1 MSEVRPPLTRHTRGR
16 VLFGVC
22 AGLAE
27 HLRMSVTAVR
37 VLMLIMAFC
46 AGAGLILYL
55 WLWALLPLE
64 ESPGT
69 SPDARTPSGTEA
81 PVTRTRRTGVPG
93 MQPTGAQPPG
103 AQVPPSQAAE
113 DVFMRVAVN
122 VRGSYRRNPS
132 LWFGFVIGVMLLLL
146 SGGLV
151 ASSLGVRVP
160 WGAIIP
166 IVLLIAGVVLVW
178 VNLNDTE
185 RKKWRG
191 RTGTPTTPAVIRLVG
206 GLALLVLGIVFVVL
220 TATNGTPI
228 LSTMLAVFAVL
239 VGIALVLVPFAV
251 RFSRNYLAE
260 RADAARTSER
270 ADIAAHLHDSVLQ
283 TLTLIR
289 RRHDDPVEVARL
301 ARGQERELREWL
313 YGSKLE
319 PGVSLADAV
328 KNMAGEIEDLYG
340 VEIDTVIV
348 GDVRSDRAETPDAG
362 PSGESENSAGPAAR
376 LGALQAAA
384 REAMVNAA
392 VHAGGTVSVYAEFSA
407 DAQQI
412 FVRDRGDGFDVDDI
426 DESRH
431 GVRHSIIGRMER
443 HGGSAEIVHGSGGGT
458 EVRLTMTNSE
468 GTKA

>member
-1 MSEVRPPLTRHTRGR
+1 MSTTRPPLTRHIRGR

-27 HLRMSVTAVR
+27 HLGLSVTAVR
-37 VLMLIMAFC
+37 IIMLVAAFC
-46 AGAGLILYL
+46 AGAGLVLYL

-64 ESPGT
+64 GESG
-69 SPDARTPSGTEA
+69 DVE
-81 PVTRTRRTGVPG
+81 PG
-93 MQPTGAQPPG
+93 MPSVQQEGRAG
-103 AQVPPSQAAE
+103 PPSEIAG
-113 DVFMRVAVN
+113 DVFMRVATN

-132 LWFGFVIGVMLLLL
+132 LWFGFVIGIALLLVA
-146 SGGLV
+146 GGLI
-151 ASSLGVRVP
+151 ASAQGVRVP
-160 WGAIIP
+160 WGVIIP
-166 IVLLIAGVVLVW
+166 VILLIAGVVLVW
-178 VNLNDTE
+178 VNLSDTE
-185 RKKWRG
+185 RKRWRG
-191 RTGTPTTPAVIRLVG
+191 RTGSPTSLAVVRLIG

-228 LSTMLAVFAVL
+228 FSTVLAVFAVL

-251 RFSRNYLAE
+251 RFSRKILAE
-260 RADAARTSER
+260 RSEAARTSER

-289 RRHDDPVEVARL
+289 RRNDDPVEVARL

-348 GDVRSDRAETPDAG
+348 GDVLSDPAAETDPDG
-362 PSGESENSAGPAAR
+362 SNSAAR

-392 VHAGGTVSVYAEFSA
+392 VHAGGTVSVYAEFTA
-407 DAQQI
+407 AKQQI
-412 FVRDRGDGFDVDDI
+412 FVRDRGEGFEPDDVDD
-426 DESRH
+426 SRH

-443 HGGSAEIVHGSGGGT
+443 HGGSAEIVRGQSGGT
-458 EVRLTMTNSE
+458 EVRMTMTSDE